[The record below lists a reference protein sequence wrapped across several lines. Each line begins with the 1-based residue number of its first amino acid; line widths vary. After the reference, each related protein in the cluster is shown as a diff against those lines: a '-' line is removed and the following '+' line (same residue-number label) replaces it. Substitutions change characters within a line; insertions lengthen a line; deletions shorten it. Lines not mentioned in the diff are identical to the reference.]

1 MTRFLHRPM
10 FRRGGSTGEGI
21 TSGLNRPGYNRG
33 RVVNPGGYAGDID
46 EQYKGGDFDVQTQS
60 AVGMQPNFEQE
71 MLRKIAGTEI
81 KLPRS
86 NARGNFLT
94 NLGAN
99 ILAQPGGTPFLQM
112 LGTAAKEPLARF
124 QSARGQ
130 EGMLKYQHAMSNRSF
145 LLESWKAMSNEQKTA
160 MQKNIAWLQTEEGGS
175 LTLEE
180 AIDRVASKFR
190 KQMSPEEKQYKE
202 EQTEAELDR
211 KEIADI
217 QNYFKD
223 DYYLDPNDAAKYR
236 DFKDIVDGI
245 DGIDVRRDASVF
257 IDRGSWT
264 NEGGFMG
271 AIDDDQNIVLTADNV
286 NNFEEGYAYID
297 LKTGQG
303 YYRKGNKLIKI
314 VEDEEIISAN

>member
-1 MTRFLHRPM
+1 MSRLLHRPM

-21 TSGLNRPGYNRG
+21 TSGLAPRQRY
-33 RVVNPGGYAGDID
+33 VHAGD
-46 EQYKGGDFDVQTQS
+46 V
-60 AVGMQPNFEQE
+60 QPNFEQD
-71 MLRKIAGTEI
+71 MLRKIAGTKIE
-81 KLPRS
+81 LPKS
-86 NARGNFLT
+86 TAGADFWL
-94 NLGAN
+94 NLGTN
-99 ILAQPGGTPFLQM
+99 ILAQPGGKPILQT
-112 LGTAAKEPLARF
+112 LGTAGREPLARY
-124 QSARGQ
+124 QAQRGA
-130 EGMLKYQHAMSNRSF
+130 EGHLKYQHAMGNRAF
-145 LLESWKAMSNEQKTA
+145 MLEAWKAMSDDEKTA
-160 MQKNIAWLQTEEGGS
+160 MQKNIAWLQTPEGGG
-175 LTLEE
+175 LTQEQAL
-180 AIDRVASKFR
+180 DRVAGEFR

-217 QNYFKD
+217 QDYFKD

-245 DGIDVRRDASVF
+245 DGIDVRRDESVF

-271 AIDDDQNIVLTADNV
+271 AIDDDQNITLTSDNV

-303 YYRKGNKLIKI
+303 YYREGNKLIKI
-314 VEDEEIISAN
+314 VVDEDTISNQ